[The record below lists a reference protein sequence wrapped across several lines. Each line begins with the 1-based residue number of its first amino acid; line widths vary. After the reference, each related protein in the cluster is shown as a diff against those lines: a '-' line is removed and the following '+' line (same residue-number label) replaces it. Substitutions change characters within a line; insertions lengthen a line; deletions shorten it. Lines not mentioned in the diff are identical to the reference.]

1 MYYNWHVLCFVI
13 NYLRRVATSLICFS
27 QENYSMIQISDLK
40 VSKEIDD
47 KQMLAIRGGAYWSY
61 FKTFNTRTDFGKISD
76 GTSKT
81 FSFSD
86 GSIRF

>member
-1 MYYNWHVLCFVI
+1 
-13 NYLRRVATSLICFS
+13 
-27 QENYSMIQISDLK
+27 MIHITDLK
-40 VSKEIDD
+40 VSKEMDR
-47 KQMLAIRGGAYWSY
+47 KELLAVRGGWDWRY

-86 GSIRF
+86 GSVHW

>member
-1 MYYNWHVLCFVI
+1 
-13 NYLRRVATSLICFS
+13 
-27 QENYSMIQISDLK
+27 MIHITDLK
-40 VSKEIDD
+40 VSKEMAG
-47 KQMLAIRGGAYWSY
+47 KEMLAIRGGAYWSY